1 MTGVDGCEKPW
12 EPEMR
17 VPGKSVI
24 TTEKITNIMETIL
37 LHVFEVFYRS
47 VLKEN
52 NLEGM
57 TVVGS
62 LALLFR
68 MAALGPF

>member
-1 MTGVDGCEKPW
+1 MK
-12 EPEMR
+12 

-24 TTEKITNIMETIL
+24 TTEKIANIMETIL